1 MGADS
6 PFRPMRIP
14 ATLPIASLLAVAAP
28 ALAQNFILDDS
39 APYAPNSYRHTNDYA
54 VGEVS
59 FNNGTG
65 KGGSDPYSVDP
76 VSLKETFVTLDNSTE
91 VRVYDVCFE
100 MFVGPTGS
108 SSYNVTEGFGTMN
121 ASQESATR
129 ALFSNALNDFIFAR
143 DNLGFTAAAEV
154 GAAIQMALWEIVED
168 TDPVLSLDEGSADAG
183 ILSVDIAGSA
193 SGSTASAIAL
203 AGTYLGN
210 IQSGTWTDQGGFN
223 YYYAD
228 AGSEQDRLWI
238 TTTPIPEPSAALTA
252 LLGLAFAFRR
262 RR

>member
-1 MGADS
+1 
-6 PFRPMRIP
+6 MRLS
-14 ATLPIASLLAVAAP
+14 ATLPIVSLLALASP

-59 FNNGTG
+59 FNNATG
-65 KGGSDPYSVDP
+65 KGGSDPYAVNP

-91 VRVYDVCFE
+91 VRVYDVCFD
-100 MFVGPTGS
+100 MFTGPTGS
-108 SSYNVTEGFGTMN
+108 SSYSVTEGFGSLN

-143 DNLGFTAAAEV
+143 DNLGYPVAAEV

-168 TDPVLSLDEGSADAG
+168 SNPVLSLDEGSADAG

-193 SGSTASAIAL
+193 GGNTANAIAL

-228 AGSEQDRLWI
+228 AGSEQDRLWVTI
-238 TTTPIPEPSAALTA
+238 EPIPEPSTALAA
-252 LLGLAFAFRR
+252 LLGLAFGFRR